1 MPTNLAIDETLLNEA
16 LSLGGF
22 KTKKNAVNEALKEF
36 VKRKKQKNIL
46 SLFGEIEMNETYD
59 YKQERKKR

>member
-1 MPTNLAIDETLLNEA
+1 MPTNLAIDEILLNEA
-16 LSLGGF
+16 LHLGGF

-59 YKQERKKR
+59 YKKERKKR